1 MNRLD
6 MEPVKVLLKEAY
18 AIAEKL
24 DRQEWDDTT
33 KGSPEKAEL
42 SRTISFLADKLLM
55 GAALVRNEY
64 WIGKGFQDS
73 ITTPVTDEGEA

>member
-6 MEPVKVLLKEAY
+6 MAPVLLLLKEAY

-24 DRQEWDDTT
+24 DRQEWDDNT

-42 SRTISFLADKLLM
+42 SRTISYLSDKLAM

-64 WIGKGFQDS
+64 WIGKGFKDS
-73 ITTPVTDEGEA
+73 ITTPVTDEGES